1 MGFTKSQGLITFI
14 VGIWLISILGLVQA
28 RPAYQTI
35 IIDTGQVS
43 GVLFQPIDE
52 PPAPA
57 IVVLGGSG
65 GRLNRVFPAMLADQG
80 FVVLSVAY
88 FNAPGLPATLDEV
101 PVETVSR
108 ALDYLARRP
117 VVKQDAGFGVLG
129 VSRGSELAMLAGIYD
144 QRISAVAGIVPS
156 SVAWHGQS
164 GPVAWTVDGNAVPSL
179 GFPRSSMDAV
189 YQRAEQALSTD
200 EARQAQFAIE
210 RINGP
215 VLLASSAKD
224 QIWPSTR
231 MSRGLVR
238 RATRHGVKDRVT
250 HVVLNDDHGLDEASV
265 QQLIQPLKQLF
276 AVLQATD

>member
-1 MGFTKSQGLITFI
+1 MGWLLCLLLATVSNQTMAEHSITD
-14 VGIWLISILGLVQA
+14 VN
-28 RPAYQTI
+28 
-35 IIDTGQVS
+35 DTGVS
-43 GVLFQPIDE
+43 GKLYLPSSV
-52 PPAPA
+52 PAPA
-57 IVVLGGSG
+57 VVVMGGSG
-65 GRLNRVFPAMLADQG
+65 GRLNQVFPTLLADQG
-80 FVVLSVAY
+80 HVVLSLAY
-88 FNAPGLPATLDEV
+88 FNAPGLPATLDGV
-101 PVETVSR
+101 PVETVSW

-117 VVKQDAGFGVLG
+117 EVDQTAGFGVLG
-129 VSRGSELAMLAGIYD
+129 VSRGSELALLAGIYD
-144 QRISAVAGIVPS
+144 QRISAVAGVVPS

-164 GPVAWTVDGNAVPSL
+164 GPVAWTVDGDAVPSL
-179 GFPRSSMDAV
+179 GFPRSSTNAV

-200 EARQAQFAIE
+200 EARQAEFAIE

-231 MSRGLVR
+231 MSRELVR
-238 RATRHGVKDRVT
+238 RATRHGVEERVT